1 MYAPFIDDSDDKLS
15 QLAQLQIFLTL
26 LSSLA
31 LRATPPSAF
40 VSSAVTVILFVVP
53 LIGVALETP
62 LFEVMGKSLGVLM
75 HVVRKTFPNLK
86 PPELKQASVQVKE
99 KASVQV

>member
-62 LFEVMGKSLGVLM
+62 LFEVMGKSLGVLI
-75 HVVRKTFPNLK
+75 HVVHKIFPNLK
-86 PPELKQASVQVKE
+86 PPELKQATIQIKE

>member
-1 MYAPFIDDSDDKLS
+1 MPIALRPSPAGL
-15 QLAQLQIFLTL
+15 LANASHR
-26 LSSLA
+26 SSPA

-75 HVVRKTFPNLK
+75 HVVRKIFPNLN
-86 PPELKQASVQVKE
+86 PPELKQATVQVKE
-99 KASVQV
+99 NASVQV